1 MTTDIADNL
10 KAIIDTLKQGVRLV
24 AVSKYHPESEIMTA
38 YNAGQRIF
46 GESHVQELQRKH
58 EALPKDIEW
67 HFIGHLQTNKVK
79 YIAPYIT
86 SIDAVDTVKLMKE
99 INRQGE
105 KNNRII
111 DILLELHV
119 AKEETK
125 YGFTIDE
132 CREMLKSGEWQQLN
146 NVRICGLMTMAS
158 FVDDVNIIRQEF
170 LSAAEFFKEAK
181 SQFFAD
187 KPYFRECSWGMS
199 HDYVTGMECGST
211 MVRVGT
217 SIVGE
222 RDYGKH

>member
-1 MTTDIADNL
+1 MFYTGD
-10 KAIIDTLKQGVRLV
+10 
-24 AVSKYHPESEIMTA
+24 KY
-38 YNAGQRIF
+38 
-46 GESHVQELQRKH
+46 
-58 EALPKDIEW
+58 
-67 HFIGHLQTNKVK
+67 
-79 YIAPYIT
+79 
-86 SIDAVDTVKLMKE
+86 KLMKE

-158 FVDDVNIIRQEF
+158 FVDDVNTIRQDF

-217 SIVGE
+217 SIFGE

>member
-79 YIAPYIT
+79 YIAPYIA

-132 CREMLKSGEWQQLN
+132 CREMLKSGEWQHLN

-217 SIVGE
+217 SIFGE